1 MMQIML
7 ADDHFIVRDGLKA
20 LLEKEQDFQVVA
32 LADNGHEAVR
42 LALEYKPDIVLMDLG
57 MPEMNG
63 IEATV
68 KISAALSQTRVLIL
82 SMYSER
88 RFIVEALHAGARGYI
103 LKDGAFEE
111 LVGAIRTVG
120 SGDYFLSAKIPAAI
134 LQDFK
139 RKVLR
144 PDESVFTRLTPRER
158 QVLQQIAEGKSTKE
172 IAFSANVSPKTVETQ
187 RQQLMRKLK
196 ISSVA
201 ELTKYAL
208 REGLTTL

>member
-1 MMQIML
+1 MQIML

-32 LADNGHEAVR
+32 LADNGLEAVR
-42 LALEYKPDIVLMDLG
+42 LAMECRPDIVLMDLG

-63 IEATV
+63 IEATA
-68 KISAALSQTRVLIL
+68 KITAALSQTRVLIL

-88 RFIVEALHAGARGYI
+88 RFIIEALHAGARGYI

-111 LVGAIRTVG
+111 LVGAIRMVG
-120 SGDYFLSAKIPAAI
+120 AGDYFLSAKIPGTI

-139 RKVLR
+139 RKVL
-144 PDESVFTRLTPRER
+144 PPNESVFTRLTPRER
-158 QVLQQIAEGKSTKE
+158 QVLQQIAEGKTTKE

-196 ISSVA
+196 INSVA

>member
-1 MMQIML
+1 MQIML
-7 ADDHFIVRDGLKA
+7 ADDHIIVREGLKA
-20 LLEKEQDFQVVA
+20 LLEREQDFQVVA
-32 LADNGHEAVR
+32 LADNGREAVQ
-42 LALEYKPDIVLMDLG
+42 LALKHRPDIVLMDLG

-63 IEATV
+63 IEATTA
-68 KISAALSQTRVLIL
+68 ITAALSQTRVLLL

-120 SGDYFLSAKIPAAI
+120 AGDYFLSAKIPATI

-144 PDESVFTRLTPRER
+144 PTESVFTRLTPRER

>member
-1 MMQIML
+1 MQIML

-42 LALEYKPDIVLMDLG
+42 LAMEHRPDIVLMDLG

-68 KISAALSQTRVLIL
+68 KITAALSQTRVLIL

-120 SGDYFLSAKIPAAI
+120 AGDYFLSAKIPATI

-144 PDESVFTRLTPRER
+144 PNESVFTRLTPRER

-172 IAFSANVSPKTVETQ
+172 IAFNANVSPKTVETQ

>member
-1 MMQIML
+1 MQIML

-32 LADNGHEAVR
+32 LADNGREAVR
-42 LALEYKPDIVLMDLG
+42 LALECRPDIVLMDLA

-68 KISAALSQTRVLIL
+68 KISAALNHTRILIL

-120 SGDYFLSAKIPAAI
+120 AGDYFLSAKIPGTI

-139 RKVLR
+139 RKVLH
-144 PDESVFTRLTPRER
+144 PNESVFTRLTPRER

-172 IAFSANVSPKTVETQ
+172 IAFAANVSPKTVETQ